1 MINEIG
7 KTWGDEMEER
17 RAEVYESMKRS
28 CAREVLHL
36 LVHAEKPMTPAQI
49 HEKMSDFPAK
59 VVAYGIE
66 YHFRYGTFK
75 YEVFNGEKC
84 IVWVD
89 PMKKR
94 KKIL

>member
-1 MINEIG
+1 MINEVG
-7 KTWGDEMEER
+7 KTWGEEMEER
-17 RAEVYESMKRS
+17 RAEAYKGMKCR

-49 HEKMSDFPAK
+49 HEKMSDFPAEA
-59 VVAYGIE
+59 VTYGIE
-66 YHFRYGTFK
+66 YHFRYGTFE